1 MSNETEKLNE
11 LNETADL
18 NEIAKKIDDGT
29 LIKDKLDILKE
40 ITEDMNNKLISMDTV
55 IVTQTR
61 IVEVLTKENAEEFKD
76 LIEETNRQIENL
88 KEQKPLLTQKREALL
103 EVIKHMEDN
112 TELHTDVNTLLY
124 VFGLFE

>member
-55 IVTQTR
+55 IATQTR

-88 KEQKPLLTQKREALL
+88 KEQKPLLKYKREVLL
-103 EVIKHMEDN
+103 DVISHMEDDII
-112 TELHTDVNTLLY
+112 LCRVVNGLLY